1 MAFVQYCLVLFSSF
15 LHIVIRTSLPL
26 VLLLIIHGIL
36 VAMKLVLVQLFTD
49 CSDLLSELI
58 FHSGVGK
65 SLQSGFKCFKYSK
78 RKTIWQTIFYVWDS
92 LSLVAGAIIVYCIA
106 KKGRR
111 SITPLRLFYL
121 CVGCFMVILAVIAML
136 VGEVR

>member
-1 MAFVQYCLVLFSSF
+1 MVYCDY
-15 LHIVIRTSLPL
+15 I
-26 VLLLIIHGIL
+26 
-36 VAMKLVLVQLFTD
+36 
-49 CSDLLSELI
+49 
-58 FHSGVGK
+58 
-65 SLQSGFKCFKYSK
+65 
-78 RKTIWQTIFYVWDS
+78 WDS

-136 VGEVR
+136 VGKYDNICALLYGIVFFIFTYRDKNKPSPGFTIDYSWFLGGYVAGIMAIAYGLVRFFE

>member
-1 MAFVQYCLVLFSSF
+1 MANY
-15 LHIVIRTSLPL
+15 I
-26 VLLLIIHGIL
+26 
-36 VAMKLVLVQLFTD
+36 
-49 CSDLLSELI
+49 
-58 FHSGVGK
+58 
-65 SLQSGFKCFKYSK
+65 
-78 RKTIWQTIFYVWDS
+78 YVWDS

-136 VGEVR
+136 VGKYDNICAILLGIVFFIFTYRDKNKPSPGLTAAYSLHLSGYEAGIIAIAYGLFRSFE

>member
-1 MAFVQYCLVLFSSF
+1 MANNVYIWDSLSLVAGAIIVYCVAKKGRRSITPLRLFYLCVGCFMVILAVIAMLVGKYDNICASSF
-15 LHIVIRTSLPL
+15 LHIVTRTSLPL

-65 SLQSGFKCFKYSK
+65 SLQKWC
-78 RKTIWQTIFYVWDS
+78 
-92 LSLVAGAIIVYCIA
+92 
-106 KKGRR
+106 
-111 SITPLRLFYL
+111 
-121 CVGCFMVILAVIAML
+121 
-136 VGEVR
+136 

>member
-1 MAFVQYCLVLFSSF
+1 MANY
-15 LHIVIRTSLPL
+15 I
-26 VLLLIIHGIL
+26 
-36 VAMKLVLVQLFTD
+36 
-49 CSDLLSELI
+49 
-58 FHSGVGK
+58 
-65 SLQSGFKCFKYSK
+65 
-78 RKTIWQTIFYVWDS
+78 YVWDS

-136 VGEVR
+136 VGKYDNICAILVGIVFLIFIYRDKNKPSPGLTIDYSWHIGGYFAGIMAIVYGLLRSFE